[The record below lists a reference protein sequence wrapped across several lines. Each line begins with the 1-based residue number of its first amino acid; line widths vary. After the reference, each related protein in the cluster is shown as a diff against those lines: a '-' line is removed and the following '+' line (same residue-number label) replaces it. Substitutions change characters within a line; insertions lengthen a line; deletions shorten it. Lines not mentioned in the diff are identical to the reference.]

1 MNNIMNLLLNLNK
14 YKPQKSILIFIV
26 IVVLFLTAILDYFSG
41 YEIRFDL
48 VYVIPI
54 LLAATINRRFGM
66 SVAIFSALVAL
77 YLDLYLHRFH
87 SNPIYHIWDLISRG
101 AIFTLLALLRS
112 SLIDSKQKE
121 SELARTDSLTG
132 AMNLRAFKEQL
143 EAEIYRATRYCYPL
157 TLAYID
163 IDNFKTINDTLGH
176 SEGNRVLCAVVT
188 AIKKHSR
195 ISDTVARIGG
205 DEFAILL
212 PVTDREDSH
221 TTINTIQ
228 GHLMDEV
235 RKNRWAVTFSI
246 GVITCIEIPLDGDQM
261 IEAADNLMYRVK
273 QEGKNSINYSIYT
286 HEP

>member
-121 SELARTDSLTG
+121 SELARTDSLTW

-246 GVITCIEIPLDGDQM
+246 GVITCIEIPLDGDKM